1 MMVLL
6 ISESV
11 SEAFARLGK
20 ADPTLDVH
28 QFDAH
33 EIPFDGPTGIITRVE
48 QLLGESST
56 LKPYEKK
63 QLMDQLVR
71 IILRNA

>member
-1 MMVLL
+1 MCVLYPSL
-6 ISESV
+6 VYPS
-11 SEAFARLGK
+11 K
-20 ADPTLDVH
+20 ADHIVDVH

-33 EIPFDGPTGIITRVE
+33 EIPFDGPTGITTRVE
-48 QLLGESST
+48 QLLGKSST
-56 LKPYEKK
+56 LKPQEKK

>member
-1 MMVLL
+1 MIPLPGY
-6 ISESV
+6 SS
-11 SEAFARLGK
+11 K
-20 ADPTLDVH
+20 ADHSVDVH

-33 EIPFDGPTGIITRVE
+33 EIPFDGPTGITTRVE

-56 LKPYEKK
+56 LRLQEKK